1 MRIPM
6 ALFLFATL
14 FLSSAHDAGASDAA
28 NCRIVEDRRQA
39 DNGLIVEACT
49 RLIEQGKGNKEDIAQ
64 AYQARGNAQHG
75 LKRYDEAIA
84 DYGRALALRPGTAST
99 YFDRGSAHRENG
111 NAVESIADFDR
122 ALTLNPNLG
131 LAYFG
136 RAEALAN
143 RGERDRAIRDYE
155 KVVALPA
162 AGRRELR
169 AVQVS
174 LQKLTALGVMSLGK
188 RIALVIGN
196 GGYQG
201 QGMLTNPPN
210 DAKAIGAK
218 LRQLGFQDVAEHNDL
233 DLRKMSEAIKTFGDK
248 AADADW
254 ALVYFAGHGI
264 EIGGVNYL
272 LPVDAKLARE
282 AHVADEAVS
291 LDRVLDKV
299 RGARKLRLVILDA
312 CRNNPFLAAM
322 QRSGATRSANRGL
335 ADVEPGG
342 GVLVIYAAKHGST
355 ALDGDGANSPFTDS
369 LLKAVDEPGIDLVT
383 LVGKVRQ
390 NVLGA
395 TNNRQ
400 EPWMYG
406 APSPE
411 RHFFKMN

>member
-1 MRIPM
+1 MR
-6 ALFLFATL
+6 AVLTL
-14 FLSSAHDAGASDAA
+14 VLLMTLGVTVQASDEAD
-28 NCRIVEDRRQA
+28 CRIVEDRRQA
-39 DNGLIVEACT
+39 DNGRIVDACT
-49 RLIEQGKGNKEDIAQ
+49 RLIDQGKGNKEDFAQ
-64 AYQARGNAQHG
+64 AYQARGNALHG
-75 LKRYDEAIA
+75 LKRYEAAIA
-84 DYGRALALRPGTAST
+84 DYGRALALRPGTASMF
-99 YFDRGSAHRENG
+99 FDRGSAHREHG
-111 NAVESIADFDR
+111 NAVEAIADFDR

-136 RAEALAN
+136 RAEALTN

-162 AGRRELR
+162 SGRREQR

-174 LQKLTALGVMSLGK
+174 LEKLTALGVMSLGK

-201 QGMLTNPPN
+201 QGLLTNPPN
-210 DAKAIGAK
+210 DAKAVGAK

-233 DLRKMSEAIKTFGDK
+233 DLSKMSEAIKTFGDK
-248 AADADW
+248 AAEADW

-264 EIGGVNYL
+264 EVGGVNYL

-282 AHVADEAVS
+282 SHVTDEAVS

-312 CRNNPFLAAM
+312 CRNNPFLTTMARA
-322 QRSGATRSANRGL
+322 SGSTRSASRGL

-390 NVLGA
+390 SVLGV

>member
-1 MRIPM
+1 MR
-6 ALFLFATL
+6 
-14 FLSSAHDAGASDAA
+14 
-28 NCRIVEDRRQA
+28 
-39 DNGLIVEACT
+39 
-49 RLIEQGKGNKEDIAQ
+49 Q
-64 AYQARGNAQHG
+64 AYQARGNALHG

-84 DYGRALALRPGTAST
+84 DYGRALACVRGRPRCTSTAAAPIA
-99 YFDRGSAHRENG
+99 RHG
-111 NAVESIADFDR
+111 NAADAIADFDR
-122 ALTLNPNLG
+122 ALTLNPNLA

-162 AGRRELR
+162 SGRREQR

-201 QGMLTNPPN
+201 QGLLTNPPN
-210 DAKAIGAK
+210 DAKAIAAK
-218 LRQLGFQDVAEHNDL
+218 LRQLGFQEVAEHNDL
-233 DLRKMSEAIKTFGDK
+233 DLRSMSEAIKTFGDK
-248 AADADW
+248 AAEADW

-264 EIGGVNYL
+264 EIGGINYL

-282 AHVADEAVS
+282 THVADEAVS

-312 CRNNPFLAAM
+312 CRNNPFLATM
-322 QRSGATRSANRGL
+322 QRSGATRSGNRGL

-355 ALDGDGANSPFTDS
+355 ALDGEGANSPFTDA
-369 LLKAVDEPGIDLVT
+369 LLKTVDEPGIDLVT
-383 LVGKVRQ
+383 LVGKVRE
-390 NVLGA
+390 NVLGK
-395 TNNRQ
+395 TQKRQ

>member
-1 MRIPM
+1 MRIRWL
-6 ALFLFATL
+6 ALFGLMML
-14 FLSSAHDAGASDAA
+14 QFLAPAA
-28 NCRIVEDRRQA
+28 RGEECRIVEDRRQA
-39 DNGLIVEACT
+39 DNGVIVAACT
-49 RLIEQGKGNKEDIAQ
+49 RLIDQGKGNKEDAAL
-64 AYQARGNAQHG
+64 AYQARGNALHG
-75 LKRYDEAIA
+75 LKRYEDAIA
-84 DYGRALALRPGTAST
+84 DYGRALALRPGTAMLF
-99 YFDRGSAHRENG
+99 FDRGSAHREHG
-111 NAVESIADFDR
+111 NAADSIADFDR
-122 ALTLNPNLG
+122 ALTLNPNFT

-162 AGRRELR
+162 SGRREQR

-174 LQKLTALGVMSLGK
+174 LQKLIALGVMSLGK

-196 GGYQG
+196 GSYQG
-201 QGMLTNPPN
+201 QGMLSNPPN
-210 DAKAIGAK
+210 DAKAIAGK
-218 LRQLGFQDVAEHNDL
+218 LRQLGFQEVAEHNDL
-233 DLRKMSEAIKTFGDK
+233 DLRTMSEAIKTFGDK

-264 EIGGVNYL
+264 EVGGVNYL
-272 LPVDAKLARE
+272 LPVDAKLVRE
-282 AHVADEAVS
+282 THVTDEAVS

-312 CRNNPFLAAM
+312 CRNNPFLATM
-322 QRSGATRSANRGL
+322 QRSGATRSGNRGL

-383 LVGKVRQ
+383 LVGKVRE
-390 NVLGA
+390 NVLSM
-395 TNNRQ
+395 TQKRQ